1 MWTRLIRVAVCA
13 AAVAAAVP
21 AAAQSTF
28 PAPVE
33 ADFLARDVTFASGE
47 QLPEVRIHYRTIGTP
62 RRDASGAVRNAVLIL
77 HGTGGSGAGFLGPG
91 YGGMLFGKGQLL
103 DAERYYIILP
113 DNVGHGRSSKPSDG
127 LRMKF
132 PAYRYTDMV
141 RLQHRLVTEE
151 LGLTR
156 LRLVMGTSMGAMH
169 AWMWGYMFPAVAD
182 GLVPLASNPVEIAGR
197 NRMWRKA
204 LVDAIVTDPTWQ
216 QGDYTEPPRGMASAL
231 GFLLIATSTP
241 MQWQKQWPT
250 AAAVDAWLADQI
262 ATRLTTTDANDTIYH
277 FRASED
283 YDPSP
288 HLATISAPLLAIN
301 SADDFVN
308 PPEMPM
314 MQSLIGRV
322 KHGRFVLLPATDAT
336 RGHGT
341 HSLPAVWGEH
351 LAAFLKALP

>member
-33 ADFLARDVTFASGE
+33 ADFVARDVTFTSGGR
-47 QLPEVRIHYRTIGTP
+47 LPEVRLHYRTLGTP
-62 RRDASGAVRNAVLIL
+62 QRDASGAIRNAVLIL

-91 YGGMLFGKGQLL
+91 YGGLLFGKGQLL

-141 RLQHRLVTEE
+141 RLQHRLVTEG

-216 QGDYTEPPRGMASAL
+216 QGEYTEPPRGMASAL

-262 ATRLTTTDANDTIYH
+262 ATRLKTTDANDTIYH

-288 HLATISAPLLAIN
+288 HLAEITAPLLAIN

-308 PPEMPM
+308 PPELPM
-314 MQSLIGRV
+314 MQALIGRV

-341 HSLPAVWGEH
+341 HSLPAVWGDH